1 MNNIEIILKELEN
14 YRVFDRKDIFTQ
26 RIKER
31 LDKSLKE
38 YYRDLNKSIDKLELY
53 QTYDNLKA
61 IKKINKEL

>member
-14 YRVFDRKDIFTQ
+14 YRVFDRKAIFTQ

-38 YYRDLNKSIDKLELY
+38 YYRDLNKSINKLELY

>member
-38 YYRDLNKSIDKLELY
+38 YYRDLNKSINKLELY

>member
-1 MNNIEIILKELEN
+1 MNNIEIILKELES

-26 RIKER
+26 RVKER

-38 YYRDLNKSIDKLELY
+38 YYRDLNKSINKLELY

>member
-38 YYRDLNKSIDKLELY
+38 YYRDLNKSINKLELY
-53 QTYDNLKA
+53 QTYDDLKA

>member
-26 RIKER
+26 RVKER

-38 YYRDLNKSIDKLELY
+38 YYRDLNKSINKLELY